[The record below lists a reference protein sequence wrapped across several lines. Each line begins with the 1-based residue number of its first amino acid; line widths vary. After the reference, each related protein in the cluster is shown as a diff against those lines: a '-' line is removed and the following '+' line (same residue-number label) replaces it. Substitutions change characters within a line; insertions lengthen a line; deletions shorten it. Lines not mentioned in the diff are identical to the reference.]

1 MCKKARLSISPYGY
15 LSIWTHTAISFGI
28 RAHTP
33 YSRNA
38 DIYFQGYFPQSL
50 SHQTDTLCLYMPIVH
65 LHTPGLSIDSDFQH
79 NPQSPFTPLLGLLVF
94 VLPLVSCVW
103 SFTSPPPP
111 PTSLHPEYTA
121 RLSRLRSIIPT
132 TKLHDH
138 MHTSASHH
146 IYDSLLSLCMTFV
159 LSVCLV

>member
-50 SHQTDTLCLYMPIVH
+50 SHQTDTLCLYMPILH

-103 SFTSPPPP
+103 VLHIPSTSTHLPSPRIHG
-111 PTSLHPEYTA
+111 SLVTASKYYTNHE
-121 RLSRLRSIIPT
+121 T
-132 TKLHDH
+132 TRPHAHLCI
-138 MHTSASHH
+138 ASH
-146 IYDSLLSLCMTFV
+146 L
-159 LSVCLV
+159 